1 MLCKD
6 KITAIFCI
14 IDDILKEIY
23 PVEDKRR
30 KISDSEVILTSVLAA
45 KNFYGNHS
53 SAIRFVKE
61 YGLIPNMLEESRF
74 NRRLHQLGGILI
86 EIFEFIASYFKEICC
101 QMEYIMI
108 RFLLKFV
115 KIFAS
120 IVPKLFKASSG
131 GATRQVCEP
140 ISMGLRFS

>member
-23 PVEDKRR
+23 PIEDKRR
-30 KISDSEVILTSVLAA
+30 KISDSQVVFTAVLAA

-61 YGLIPNMLEESRF
+61 YGMIPNMLDESRF
-74 NRRLHQLGGILI
+74 NRRLHRLGGL
-86 EIFEFIASYFKEICC
+86 
-101 QMEYIMI
+101 
-108 RFLLKFV
+108 FLLSFTLQIYR
-115 KIFAS
+115 IF
-120 IVPKLFKASSG
+120 
-131 GATRQVCEP
+131 
-140 ISMGLRFS
+140 